1 MNTSTEQEETVM
13 HPPRAREHGAASTR
27 TALIEAAAGRF
38 GRYGYDGA
46 SVRDIARDAGV
57 DAALV
62 YRYFGSKDALFQLVS
77 TNITLFDPLLEIP
90 LEEVP
95 AWICAFVTRGP
106 KDDEVPHPVLS
117 VLRSSSR
124 GEALDRFRD
133 EVTEVFTE
141 RFAARLE
148 GPDARLR
155 AELLAAWMLG
165 TSLLCKAFRTPALD
179 NAPEATLREHLHAG
193 IAALLCVAP
202 SSDGGGI
209 CYCGCPSP
217 KAG

>member
-1 MNTSTEQEETVM
+1 MNTSTEQEETAM

-27 TALIEAAAGRF
+27 SALLEAAAVRF

-77 TNITLFDPLLEIP
+77 TNIALFDPLLEIP

-95 AWICAFVTRGP
+95 AWICDFVTHRP

-124 GEALDRFRD
+124 GEAVDRFRD

-148 GPDARLR
+148 GPDAQVR
-155 AELLAAWMLG
+155 AELLAAWLLG

-179 NAPEATLREHLHAG
+179 AASEDTLREHLHAG
-193 IAALLCVAP
+193 ITSLLGEV
-202 SSDGGGI
+202 
-209 CYCGCPSP
+209 PSP
-217 KAG
+217 GGRESCCGISPSWTG

>member
-1 MNTSTEQEETVM
+1 MNTSAEQEESPM
-13 HPPRAREHGAASTR
+13 HPSRARECGAASTR
-27 TALIEAAAGRF
+27 SALLEAAAVRF

-62 YRYFGSKDALFQLVS
+62 YRYFGSKDSLFRLVS
-77 TNITLFDPLLEIP
+77 TNIALFDPLLEIP
-90 LEEVP
+90 LADVP
-95 AWICAFVTRGP
+95 AWICDFVTHSP
-106 KDDEVPHPVLS
+106 TDDEVPHPVLS

-124 GEALDRFRD
+124 GEAVDRFRD

-148 GPDARLR
+148 GPDAQVR
-155 AELLAAWMLG
+155 AELLAAWLLG

-179 NAPEATLREHLHAG
+179 TACEDTLREHLHTG
-193 IAALLCVAP
+193 IAALLGVAP
-202 SSDGGGI
+202 SPGGKECPCGI
-209 CYCGCPSP
+209 PSP
-217 KAG
+217 GAG